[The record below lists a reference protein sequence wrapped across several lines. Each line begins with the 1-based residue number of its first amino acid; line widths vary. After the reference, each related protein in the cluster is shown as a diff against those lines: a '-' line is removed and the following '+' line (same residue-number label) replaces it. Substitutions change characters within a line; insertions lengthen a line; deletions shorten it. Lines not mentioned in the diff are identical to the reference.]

1 MRIALFSDV
10 HGNLAGLRAVAA
22 ALEREEPVDYVVVAG
37 DHLQGGPR
45 PREVWS
51 LLRSRGWVLV
61 RGNEDEGL
69 TVPSNEAR
77 APERY
82 RTAFAAQHAWTRAR
96 LGPEI
101 LQELADLP
109 ERWRVTT
116 PAGDLLVVHASPRS
130 IDDRYGGIH
139 NTLAEITAV
148 YGGTGAAVIAFGH
161 YHLSFVRT
169 TPFALL
175 INVASVGLPL
185 SGRPLASYTILTAM
199 SDGFVVQQRQVPYRQ
214 SEEAAAAR
222 ARGLPLW
229 VPDGE
234 PGERREEKEAGDAA
248 TY

>member
-10 HGNLAGLRAVAA
+10 HGNLAGLRAVAV

-61 RGNEDEGL
+61 RGNED
-69 TVPSNEAR
+69 R

-82 RTAFAAQHAWTRAR
+82 RAAFASQHAWTRAR

-139 NTLAEITAV
+139 NTLA
-148 YGGTGAAVIAFGH
+148 
-161 YHLSFVRT
+161 
-169 TPFALL
+169 
-175 INVASVGLPL
+175 
-185 SGRPLASYTILTAM
+185 
-199 SDGFVVQQRQVPYRQ
+199 
-214 SEEAAAAR
+214 
-222 ARGLPLW
+222 
-229 VPDGE
+229 
-234 PGERREEKEAGDAA
+234 
-248 TY
+248 